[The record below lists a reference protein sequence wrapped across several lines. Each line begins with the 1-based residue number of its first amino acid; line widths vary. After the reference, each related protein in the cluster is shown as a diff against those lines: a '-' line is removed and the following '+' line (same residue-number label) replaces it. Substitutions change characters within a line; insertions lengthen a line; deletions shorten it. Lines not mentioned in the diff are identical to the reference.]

1 MLQLKSLNHWLFLL
15 QLKLR
20 QLLIRVGRYPCG
32 SLDVHISSAGMAIT
46 DKRHMPQMPR
56 HLSILTITPD
66 NTDPAKSA
74 SDVFAPWDTVRGFVN
89 HNVSMPDFSR
99 LTHRSSFE
107 RRHSIKRVQS
117 GISPLLR
124 HRVTS
129 DDQEPA
135 GELSLLGA
143 EAIRQC
149 HEPTDCTVDDGL
161 HRLLLC
167 AHLITASYD
176 AYGCTA
182 RSVLS
187 HAALLLGIQLTCLHT
202 AFCHMLHFW

>member
-1 MLQLKSLNHWLFLL
+1 MPIMPRFVVLPNLLILLLVL

-32 SLDVHISSAGMAIT
+32 SLDVQISSAGIAIA

-66 NTDPAKSA
+66 NADSTTSA
-74 SDVFAPWDTVRGFVN
+74 SDTFTPWDTVRGFVN

-117 GISPLLR
+117 GVSPLLR
-124 HRVTS
+124 HRVSS
-129 DDQEPA
+129 DDQEHA
-135 GELSLLGA
+135 GG
-143 EAIRQC
+143 
-149 HEPTDCTVDDGL
+149 
-161 HRLLLC
+161 LLLHC
-167 AHLITASYD
+167 
-176 AYGCTA
+176 
-182 RSVLS
+182 
-187 HAALLLGIQLTCLHT
+187 LTCANYFLQASWLH
-202 AFCHMLHFW
+202 C

>member
-1 MLQLKSLNHWLFLL
+1 MPVLARQPALVTSLTCERDSRRCCLRDTSRHCTGFHKQASAYLAHQYHVCMLQLKSLNDWRIVLFML

-20 QLLIRVGRYPCG
+20 QLLIRVGRYSCG

-129 DDQEPA
+129 GDQEPA
-135 GELSLLGA
+135 GELSLFGA
-143 EAIRQC
+143 DSIWQC
-149 HEPTDCTVDDGL
+149 HEPTGL
-161 HRLLLC
+161 H
-167 AHLITASYD
+167 S
-176 AYGCTA
+176 
-182 RSVLS
+182 
-187 HAALLLGIQLTCLHT
+187 Q
-202 AFCHMLHFW
+202 